1 MHSLLVAAALLLLLL
16 ATTTAAAAA
25 ANIALP
31 GCESKCG
38 DVDIPYPF
46 GTTAGC
52 YRPGFKVTCQRSGG
66 KDDDHAHPPKLLL
79 GSDSVS
85 GDGPH
90 QVLEISVQNATVRV
104 SSTVWFFNVGDERP
118 TRLAAGAAA
127 GGPLVLSAARN
138 RLVHIGCGFR
148 AASWGTTSPPSPQDG
163 GGALA
168 PPRRAHSTCSSSCS
182 AEHLER
188 QRTSRRRCDGLGW
201 CDGIGCCDTPVP
213 AASFGVRLE
222 WNNGTGGGGGGSSPW
237 IASVAS
243 VVAVEQ
249 EWWSRKDNL
258 FTLKMSLLALGRA
271 SGIVVP
277 ALLDWA
283 LDNSS
288 ATCAEAAARPGF
300 GCASKHSECANT
312 TGSAVGYVCRCR
324 RGYQGNP
331 YVKDGCRSPRSF
343 HPPAWIIFAM
353 GLGIGIFL
361 LLLVLATIFAT
372 KSLKRHKARK
382 MKEHFFKQN
391 RGLLL
396 QQLVDK
402 DIAER
407 MIFSLEELEKAT
419 NKFDKARILGGGGHG
434 MVYKGIISD
443 QHVVAI
449 KRSKLVIQREI
460 DGFINEVAI
469 LSQINHRNVVKLFG
483 CCLETE
489 VPLLVYEFIPNGTL
503 YAHLHVDG
511 PLSLPWQDRLRIA
524 FEVASSLAYLHSAAS
539 TSIVHRDIK
548 TSNILLDDRLVA
560 KVSDFGASRG
570 ISIDKSGLI
579 TAIQGTYG
587 YLDPEYY
594 YTRRLTEKSDV
605 YSFGVVLVEL
615 LTRKKPTIDMSPDG
629 ISLVAHFIHLLSEDR
644 LGEIL
649 DVQVIEEGGNE
660 ATQVAAMAAMCLQ
673 MKGDDRPTMRHIEM
687 ALQGLQYPSIS
698 FLRSNARE
706 QERATE
712 QTDMRFQR
720 TNTSAIH
727 DSCSR
732 RYSMEREILSSG
744 TFPR

>member
-1 MHSLLVAAALLLLLL
+1 MHSLLVAAALPPLLL
-16 ATTTAAAAA
+16 ATTIAAAA

-52 YRPGFKVTCQRSGG
+52 YRPGFKVTCHRTAG
-66 KDDDHAHPPKLLL
+66 KDDHAHPPKLLL
-79 GSDSVS
+79 GRESD
-85 GDGPH
+85 GQH

-104 SSTVWFFNVGDERP
+104 SSTVWFFNVGDDRP
-118 TRLAAGAAA
+118 TRLAAAPAGA
-127 GGPLVLSAARN
+127 GPLVLSAARN

-148 AASWGTTSPPSPQDG
+148 AASWSLGTSPPSPQGG
-163 GGALA
+163 GGAEA

-182 AEHLER
+182 TEHLER
-188 QRTSRRRCDGLGW
+188 QRTSRKRCDGLGW

-213 AASFGVRLE
+213 ATSFGVRLE
-222 WNNGTGGGGGGSSPW
+222 WNNGTGGSGGGSPW

-243 VVAVEQ
+243 VMAVEQ

-271 SGIVVP
+271 SGVVVP

-283 LDNSS
+283 FDNSS

-300 GCASKHSECANT
+300 GCASKHSECVNS
-312 TGSAVGYVCRCR
+312 TGSAFGYVCRCR
-324 RGYQGNP
+324 HGYQGNP

-343 HPPAWIIFAM
+343 HPPAWAIFVM

-372 KSLKRHKARK
+372 KSLKRHKAKK

-449 KRSKLVIQREI
+449 KKSKLVIQREI
-460 DGFINEVAI
+460 DDFINEVAI

-489 VPLLVYEFIPNGTL
+489 VPLLVYEFIANGTL
-503 YAHLHVDG
+503 YDHLHVDG
-511 PLSLPWQDRLRIA
+511 PLSLPWRDRLRIA

-560 KVSDFGASRG
+560 KMSDFGASRG
-570 ISIDKSGLI
+570 ISIDKSGLV

-605 YSFGVVLVEL
+605 YSFGVVLLEL
-615 LTRKKPTIDMSPDG
+615 LTRKKPTIDMAPDG

-660 ATQVAAMAAMCLQ
+660 ANQVAAMAAQCLQ
-673 MKGDDRPTMRHIEM
+673 MKGDDRPTMRHLEM
-687 ALQGLQYPSIS
+687 GLQGLQHPNIN
-698 FLRSNARE
+698 FLRNNPRE
-706 QERATE
+706 QECVTE
-712 QTDMRFQR
+712 QTDTRFQR
-720 TNTSAIH
+720 KTNTSAIH
-727 DSCSR
+727 DSYSR
-732 RYSMEREILSSG
+732 RYSMEREMLSSA